1 VSISTFTLEG
11 PCRDGHFGRGYML
24 DAAEDFL
31 GDVSGGSDS
40 VPAVVIAFGEEAVT
54 VYCPPADMPW
64 REFAEAALDLCQARE
79 DVYGIALVRPH
90 GGGAFIY
97 TCHFEDGQGTIDHGF
112 GVPEARYYTH
122 VPQAELN

>member
-54 VYCPPADMPW
+54 VYGPPADTPW
-64 REFAEAALDLCQARE
+64 REFAGAALDLCQARE
-79 DVYGIALVRPH
+79 DVYGIVIVRPYDD
-90 GGGAFIY
+90 GAFIY
-97 TCHFEDGQGTIDHGF
+97 SAHFEDGQGTVDHGF
-112 GVPEARYYTH
+112 GVPEPQYYTH
-122 VPQAELN
+122 VPQPEPN